1 MLEERIH
8 NDYIA
13 ALKSK
18 NKHKSGFL
26 SFIRADLKNKAI
38 DLKKE
43 KLDDD
48 EVLLVLQKQKKRL
61 EDTKESIEKSGRT
74 ELLEEVNLEFSIL
87 SEYLPKALSE
97 SELTAIIDEVIT
109 STNASSM
116 KDMGAVMKEVRT
128 RVGARA
134 EAKKI
139 SDLVKQKLTS

>member
-1 MLEERIH
+1 MLEEKIH

-13 ALKSK
+13 ALKNK
-18 NKHKSGFL
+18 DKHKSSFL

-43 KLDDD
+43 KLDDE

-61 EDTKESIEKSGRT
+61 EDTKESIERSGRT
-74 ELLEEVNLEFSIL
+74 ELLEEVNREFSIL

-97 SELTAIIDEVIT
+97 SELIAIIDEVIT

-134 EAKKI
+134 EAKKV
-139 SDLVKQKLTS
+139 SELVKQKLTS

>member
-8 NDYIA
+8 SDYIA

-38 DLKKE
+38 ELKKE

-74 ELLEEVNLEFSIL
+74 ELLQEVNIEFSIL
-87 SEYLPKALSE
+87 AEYLPKALSE
-97 SELTAIIDEVIT
+97 NELVTIIDEVIS
-109 STNASSM
+109 STGASSM
-116 KDMGAVMKEVRT
+116 KDMGAVMKEVRS
-128 RVGARA
+128 RAGARA
-134 EAKKI
+134 DAKKV
-139 SDLVKQKLTS
+139 SELVKQKLTQ

>member
-1 MLEERIH
+1 MLEEKIH

-18 NKHKSGFL
+18 DKHKSEFL

-43 KLDDD
+43 KLDDE

-74 ELLEEVNLEFSIL
+74 ELLEEVNREFSIL
-87 SEYLPKALSE
+87 AEYLPKALSE
-97 SELTAIIDEVIT
+97 SELIAIIDEVIT
-109 STNASSM
+109 STDASSM
-116 KDMGAVMKEVRT
+116 KDMGVVMKEVRA

-139 SDLVKQKLTS
+139 SELVKQKLSS